1 MILVDRDYPPI
12 LIIWLVN
19 ARINRERIHT
29 LNIVLVHEFK
39 YISGN
44 RQTSENRLFSPK

>member
-29 LNIVLVHEFK
+29 LNIVLVQFK
-39 YISGN
+39 HISGDW
-44 RQTSENRLFSPK
+44 QTS